1 MGKRKRPFVLLT
13 ITMLILIL
21 ELLPYGAVLEFA
33 HMSPELTLGYYE
45 EHFSYF
51 DPIVYGYGVFGPLLT
66 AVLTCLLAVVT
77 VISVF
82 LENRAVRMALRV
94 VSVLTLLCSLTPML
108 TGCYSP
114 VGMAIS
120 ALLLVTC
127 IISLKKEETV

>member
-1 MGKRKRPFVLLT
+1 MGKRKRPFVLLA
-13 ITMLILIL
+13 ITVMILIL
-21 ELLPYGAVLEFA
+21 EIIPYGAILEFA

-51 DPIVYGYGVFGPLLT
+51 DPIVYGYGDFGPLIT
-66 AVLTCLLAVVT
+66 AVLTCMLAVIT
-77 VISVF
+77 VIAVF
-82 LENRAVRMALRV
+82 FENRTVRIALRV

>member
-1 MGKRKRPFVLLT
+1 MGKRKRTFVLLAIAVT
-13 ITMLILIL
+13 ILSL

-51 DPIVYGYGVFGPLLT
+51 DPMVYGHGHFGPLIT
-66 AVLTCLLAVVT
+66 AVLTCMLAVIT
-77 VISVF
+77 VIAVF
-82 LENRAVRMALRV
+82 FENRAVQISLRV
-94 VSVLTLLCSLTPML
+94 VSVLTLLFSLTPML

-127 IISLKKEETV
+127 IISLKKEEPI

>member
-1 MGKRKRPFVLLT
+1 MSKRKRPFVLLA
-13 ITMLILIL
+13 ITVMILIL

-51 DPIVYGYGVFGPLLT
+51 DPMVYGHGHFGPLIT
-66 AVLTCLLAVVT
+66 AVLTCMLAVIT
-77 VISVF
+77 VITVF
-82 LENRAVRMALRV
+82 FENRAVRIALRV
-94 VSVLTLLCSLTPML
+94 VSVLTLLFSLTPVL

-120 ALLLVTC
+120 ALLVVTC

>member
-1 MGKRKRPFVLLT
+1 MGKRKRSFFLLA
-13 ITMLILIL
+13 IAVMILIL
-21 ELLPYGAVLEFA
+21 EIIPYGAILEFA

-45 EHFSYF
+45 QHFSYF
-51 DPIVYGYGVFGPLLT
+51 DPMVYGHGHFGPLIT
-66 AVLTCLLAVVT
+66 AVLTCMFAVVT
-77 VISVF
+77 VIAVF
-82 LENRAVRMALRV
+82 FENRAVRIALRV
-94 VSVLTLLCSLTPML
+94 VSVLTLLFSLTPML

>member
-1 MGKRKRPFVLLT
+1 MVKRKRSFFLLAIT
-13 ITMLILIL
+13 ILTLIP

-33 HMSPELTLGYYE
+33 HMSPDLTLSYYE
-45 EHFSYF
+45 QHFSYF
-51 DPIVYGYGVFGPLLT
+51 DPMVYGHGHFGPLLT
-66 AVLTCLLAVVT
+66 VVLTCILAVFAV
-77 VISVF
+77 VAVF
-82 LENRAVRMALRV
+82 LEGRTIWITFRV

-120 ALLLVTC
+120 VLLFVTC

>member
-1 MGKRKRPFVLLT
+1 MGKRKRPFVLLA
-13 ITMLILIL
+13 ITVMILIL
-21 ELLPYGAVLEFA
+21 EIIPYGAVLEFA
-33 HMSPELTLGYYE
+33 HMTPELTVDCYRQY
-45 EHFSYF
+45 FSYF
-51 DPIVYGYGVFGPLLT
+51 DPIVYGYGHFGPLLT

-82 LENRAVRMALRV
+82 LENRAVRIALRV
-94 VSVLTLLCSLTPML
+94 VSVLTLLFSLTPML

-120 ALLLVTC
+120 ALLVVTC

>member
-1 MGKRKRPFVLLT
+1 MGKRKRSFVLLA
-13 ITMLILIL
+13 ITVMILIL
-21 ELLPYGAVLEFA
+21 EIVPYGTILEFA

-45 EHFSYF
+45 DHFSYF
-51 DPIVYGYGVFGPLLT
+51 DPMLYGYGHFGPLIT
-66 AVLTCLLAVVT
+66 AVLTCMLAVIT
-77 VISVF
+77 VIAVF
-82 LENRAVRMALRV
+82 FEKHAVRIALRV

>member
-1 MGKRKRPFVLLT
+1 MGKRKRTFVLLAIT
-13 ITMLILIL
+13 ILTLIL

-33 HMSPELTLGYYE
+33 HMSPELTLSYYE
-45 EHFSYF
+45 QHFAYF
-51 DPIVYGYGVFGPLLT
+51 DPMVYGHGHFGPLLT
-66 AVLTCLLAVVT
+66 AVLTCMLAVIT
-77 VISVF
+77 VIAVF
-82 LENRAVRMALRV
+82 FENRAGRIALRV

>member
-1 MGKRKRPFVLLT
+1 MGKRKRSFFLLAIT
-13 ITMLILIL
+13 ILTLIL

-82 LENRAVRMALRV
+82 LENRAVRIALRV

>member
-1 MGKRKRPFVLLT
+1 MGKRKKPFVLLT
-13 ITMLILIL
+13 ITISILIL
-21 ELLPYGAVLEFA
+21 ELLPCGAVLEFA
-33 HMSPELTLGYYE
+33 HMSPELTLWYYE

-51 DPIVYGYGVFGPLLT
+51 DPMVYGHGHFGPLLT
-66 AVLTCLLAVVT
+66 AVSTCILAVFAV
-77 VISVF
+77 VAVF
-82 LENRAVRMALRV
+82 LEGRAVRIALRV
-94 VSVLTLLCSLTPML
+94 ASLLTLLFSLTPLL

>member
-1 MGKRKRPFVLLT
+1 MGRRKRSFFLLAIT
-13 ITMLILIL
+13 ILTLIL

-33 HMSPELTLGYYE
+33 HMSPDLTLSYYE
-45 EHFSYF
+45 QHFSYF
-51 DPIVYGYGVFGPLLT
+51 DPMVYGHGHFGPLIT
-66 AVLTCLLAVVT
+66 AVLTCMLAVIT
-77 VISVF
+77 VIAVF
-82 LENRAVRMALRV
+82 FENRAVRIALRV

>member
-1 MGKRKRPFVLLT
+1 MGKRKRSFFLLAIT
-13 ITMLILIL
+13 ILTLIL

-51 DPIVYGYGVFGPLLT
+51 DPIVYGYGVFGPLLM

-82 LENRAVRMALRV
+82 LENRAVRIALRV

-120 ALLLVTC
+120 VLLLVTC

>member
-1 MGKRKRPFVLLT
+1 MGKRKRTFVLLAIAIT
-13 ITMLILIL
+13 ILSL

-33 HMSPELTLGYYE
+33 HMSPDLTLSYYE
-45 EHFSYF
+45 QHFSYF
-51 DPIVYGYGVFGPLLT
+51 DPMVYGHGHFGPLLT
-66 AVLTCLLAVVT
+66 VVLTCILAFFA
-77 VISVF
+77 VIAVF
-82 LENRAVRMALRV
+82 FENRSARISLRV
-94 VSVLTLLCSLTPML
+94 VSVLTLLFSLTPML

>member
-1 MGKRKRPFVLLT
+1 MGKRKRTFVLLAIAIT
-13 ITMLILIL
+13 ILSL

-33 HMSPELTLGYYE
+33 HMSPDLTLSYYE
-45 EHFSYF
+45 QHFSYF
-51 DPIVYGYGVFGPLLT
+51 DPMVYGHGHFGPLIT
-66 AVLTCLLAVVT
+66 AVLTCMLAVIT
-77 VISVF
+77 VIAVF
-82 LENRAVRMALRV
+82 FENRAVRITLRA

-120 ALLLVTC
+120 VLLLVTC

>member
-1 MGKRKRPFVLLT
+1 MGRRRRTFVLLAIAVT
-13 ITMLILIL
+13 ILIL

-33 HMSPELTLGYYE
+33 HMSPDLTLSYYE
-45 EHFSYF
+45 QHFSYF
-51 DPIVYGYGVFGPLLT
+51 DPMVYGHGHFGPLLT
-66 AVLTCLLAVVT
+66 VVLTCILAVFAV
-77 VISVF
+77 VAVF
-82 LENRAVRMALRV
+82 LEGRAVRIALRV
-94 VSVLTLLCSLTPML
+94 ASLLTLLFSLTPML

>member
-1 MGKRKRPFVLLT
+1 MGKRKRPFVLLA
-13 ITMLILIL
+13 ITVMILIL
-21 ELLPYGAVLEFA
+21 EIIPYGAVLEFA

-94 VSVLTLLCSLTPML
+94 VSVLTLLFSLTPML

-120 ALLLVTC
+120 ALLLATF
-127 IISLKKEETV
+127 IISLKKEEPV

>member
-1 MGKRKRPFVLLT
+1 MGKRKRPFVLLA
-13 ITMLILIL
+13 ITVMILIL
-21 ELLPYGAVLEFA
+21 EIIPYGAVLEFA
-33 HMSPELTLGYYE
+33 HMTPELTVDCYRQY
-45 EHFSYF
+45 FSYF
-51 DPIVYGYGVFGPLLT
+51 DPIVYGYGHFGPLLT

-82 LENRAVRMALRV
+82 LENRAVRIALRV
-94 VSVLTLLCSLTPML
+94 VSVLTLLFSLTPML

>member
-1 MGKRKRPFVLLT
+1 MGKRKRSFFLLAIT
-13 ITMLILIL
+13 ILTLIL

>member
-1 MGKRKRPFVLLT
+1 MSKRKRPFVLLA
-13 ITMLILIL
+13 ITVTILIL
-21 ELLPYGAVLEFA
+21 ELLPYGAVLDFA
-33 HMSPELTLGYYE
+33 HMSPDLTLGYYE
-45 EHFSYF
+45 QLFSYF
-51 DPIVYGYGVFGPLLT
+51 DPIVYGYGLFGPLIT
-66 AVLTCLLAVVT
+66 AVRTCMLAVFT
-77 VISVF
+77 VIAVF
-82 LENRAVRMALRV
+82 FENRAVRIALRV

>member
-1 MGKRKRPFVLLT
+1 MGKRKRTFVLLAIAVT
-13 ITMLILIL
+13 ILSL

-33 HMSPELTLGYYE
+33 HMSPDLTLSYYE
-45 EHFSYF
+45 QHFSYF
-51 DPIVYGYGVFGPLLT
+51 DPMVYGHGHFGPLLT
-66 AVLTCLLAVVT
+66 AILTCILAVIT
-77 VISVF
+77 VITVF
-82 LENRAVRMALRV
+82 FDDRAVRIALRV
-94 VSVLTLLCSLTPML
+94 VSVLTLLFSLTPML

>member
-1 MGKRKRPFVLLT
+1 MGKRKRPFILLA

-51 DPIVYGYGVFGPLLT
+51 DPIVYGYGVFGPLLM

-82 LENRAVRMALRV
+82 LENRAVRIALRV

-127 IISLKKEETV
+127 IISLKKEKTV

>member
-1 MGKRKRPFVLLT
+1 MGKRKRTFVLLAIT
-13 ITMLILIL
+13 ILTLIL

-51 DPIVYGYGVFGPLLT
+51 DPIVYGYGHFGPLLT
-66 AVLTCLLAVVT
+66 AILTCLLAVVI

-120 ALLLVTC
+120 VLLLVTC